1 MVKCR
6 HLSFLALAVLL
17 SQLGCA
23 SFQPGTVEEVGF
35 LERAETQ
42 VRDDLRITVAVP
54 SQEETR
60 ELFDS
65 KLYKKKIQPVWVE
78 IENKS
83 SEPVLL
89 FPYSVDPDYFPPLE
103 VAYLSHRT
111 WAKKTNWR
119 IDRFFYEQS
128 FPQFVPPGETES
140 GFVFVNL
147 DQGTKYVP
155 VNILLEKHIEN
166 LEFFLPIPGFRADY
180 ATVDFASLWE
190 EAQKSDLET
199 EEAVREWFESLPCC
213 ATNKKGTRT
222 GDPVNFAMVTSDLA
236 FKQGAM
242 RVGWD
247 QTAAKTFGSSL
258 KTMGAALVGSRYRN
272 APFSPLYFFGRPQDL
287 GLQKSRS
294 NIHQRNH
301 LRLWVAPVNLR
312 GNPIWVG
319 QISRDIGSKLT
330 TKSPTLT
337 THKIDPDVDDARD
350 TLVLEMISAK
360 ALAAAGY
367 AKGVGVKSMDSP
379 GRNLTDDPF
388 ITDGLRVVM
397 FLSEEPTEYQEM
409 RYLEWEEPGQDF

>member
-6 HLSFLALAVLL
+6 SLFALVLL
-17 SQLGCA
+17 AALSSFGCA
-23 SFQPGTVEEVGF
+23 SFQPGTVEESGL
-35 LERAETQ
+35 LERSQTQ
-42 VRDDLRITVAVP
+42 TREDLRVTVAVS
-54 SQEETR
+54 SQAETR

-83 SEPVLL
+83 DEPLLL

-128 FPQFVPPGETES
+128 FPQFVPPGETEA

-147 DQGTKYVP
+147 DKGTKYVP
-155 VNILLEKHIEN
+155 VDLLLEKHIES
-166 LEFFLPIPGFRADY
+166 LEFFVPIPGFRADH
-180 ATVDFASLWE
+180 AAVDFDILWE
-190 EAQKSDLET
+190 EAQQTVLET
-199 EEAVREWFESLPCC
+199 EKEVREWLESLPCC
-213 ATNKKGTRT
+213 ATNKKGTKT
-222 GDPVNFAMVTSDLA
+222 GDPVNFAIVTSDLA
-236 FKQGAM
+236 FRQGTM
-242 RVGWD
+242 RTGWD
-247 QTAAKTFGSSL
+247 PTAAKTLGSSL
-258 KTMGAALVGSRYRN
+258 KMVGAALVGSRYRN

-301 LRLWVAPVNLR
+301 LRLWLAPVNYR
-312 GNPIWVG
+312 GNPVWGG

-337 THKIDPDVDDARD
+337 THKVDPDVDDARD
-350 TLVLEMISAK
+350 TLALEMISAQV
-360 ALAAAGY
+360 LAAVGY
-367 AKGVGVKSMDSP
+367 TKGVGVRDLDSP
-379 GRNLTDDPF
+379 GKNLTDDPF
-388 ITDGLRVVM
+388 ITDGLRAVM
-397 FLSEEPTEYQEM
+397 FLSEEPVGYEEM
-409 RYLEWEEPGQDF
+409 RYLEWEEPGKDP